1 MSISHL
7 PGSVTGDEGLLAGAP
22 HGPPRCS
29 SRPTEVLTQSR
40 GVLGTRRRAPSGL
53 PRPSQELCSNP
64 DSVPVTEQAL
74 CCKLGVRR
82 DPNIHPTHKGITP
95 HGKQECRA
103 PFHVKNMAFCV
114 GNSAQHKGK
123 RKGIVGKEDTS
134 S

>member
-1 MSISHL
+1 MS
-7 PGSVTGDEGLLAGAP
+7 TGEHQSPSRQRDRRRSPARGG
-22 HGPPRCS
+22 S

-40 GVLGTRRRAPSGL
+40 GVLGTRQRAPSGL